1 MEQIKLFLENAED
14 EKYLLWKV
22 VLIMGVSGAMRR
34 DELTKITVDNIQD
47 TSNILIITVPDTK
60 TDINRTFTITN
71 PDYIRLY
78 HKYIALRPKY
88 VTCHRLFLRYKQ
100 GRCYAQVI
108 GVVTLLLPLVLSSE
122 QWSIPT
128 HSQYHIQTDEGPERY
143 FQYQTQSGQYRKEK
157 RLEDGTIIGS
167 YAWIDA
173 NGMLWLREYVADND
187 GYRIVR
193 SKNLYVGKDTP
204 IERAV
209 KAAKYASPSS
219 GTLVKQNTPSA
230 SPSPSY
236 SYSAPAKPQT
246 TYLPSSN
253 YLPQVQVHTHSGI
266 GYGSTHLPA
275 DVSTLVTST
284 ESPATATIP
293 VVNIPSNPSV
303 TPSPTYLPSTTPTD
317 VSHKRPSTYLPP
329 TNSYVSSTPSNLYLP
344 VPPSSTISPPLA
356 SNAVDYPE
364 YSGAP
369 QYEHYNKPF
378 ANPYVFQNGP
388 TYPIDKNGHTFNGY
402 GNKIGNGYEPQY
414 PEYDGVSVTN
424 DGFRYFIPRAY
435 HEEQA
440 LPGNTKSG
448 SFGYIDP
455 FGIRRVIYYN
465 ASPESGFQ
473 HRKNNRY
480 VGFNA
485 TPYDPRPYS

>member
-1 MEQIKLFLENAED
+1 MFQ
-14 EKYLLWKV
+14 
-22 VLIMGVSGAMRR
+22 
-34 DELTKITVDNIQD
+34 
-47 TSNILIITVPDTK
+47 
-60 TDINRTFTITN
+60 
-71 PDYIRLY
+71 
-78 HKYIALRPKY
+78 
-88 VTCHRLFLRYKQ
+88 
-100 GRCYAQVI
+100 
-108 GVVTLLLPLVLSSE
+108 VVTLLLPLVLSSE

-157 RLEDGTIIGS
+157 RLEDGTIVGS

-193 SKNLYVGKDTP
+193 SKNIYVGKDTP

-219 GTLVKQNTPSA
+219 GTLVKQNAPSA

-253 YLPQVQVHTHSGI
+253 YLPQVQVNPNSGT

-284 ESPATATIP
+284 ESPTAATIP
-293 VVNIPSNPSV
+293 VVNIPSV
-303 TPSPTYLPSTTPTD
+303 TPSPTYLPSTTPAD
-317 VSHKRPSTYLPP
+317 ISNSRPSTYLPP
-329 TNSYVSSTPSNLYLP
+329 TNSYISPAPSNLYLP
-344 VPPSSTISPPLA
+344 APPSSTVSPPIA

-369 QYEHYNKPF
+369 QYEHYSKPF

-388 TYPIDKNGHTFNGY
+388 TYPIDKNGHTFNGH
-402 GNKIGNGYEPQY
+402 GNKIGNGYDPQY

-435 HEEQA
+435 HEEQS

-480 VGFNA
+480 VVIFIWDLCIA
-485 TPYDPRPYS
+485 TEKCECDFDNQIFYKTKTFY